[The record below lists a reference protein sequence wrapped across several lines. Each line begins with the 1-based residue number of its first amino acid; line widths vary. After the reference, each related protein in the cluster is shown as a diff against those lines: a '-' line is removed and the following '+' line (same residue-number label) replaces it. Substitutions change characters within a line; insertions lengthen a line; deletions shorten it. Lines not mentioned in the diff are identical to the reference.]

1 MTELSTHQILLGPLV
16 LGHVAITLIA
26 IAAGLYVLGS
36 LLAGRLPAHSN
47 QVFLLFTFLTSAT
60 GILIKPDLPSPS
72 PAQVT
77 AVVAFIALA
86 VSLYAFYGRHMAG
99 RWRATYVVTAVIG
112 LYLNVFVLV
121 TQAFTKVAA
130 LCATMPACPAPG
142 GPVFGAVQGAVLLAF
157 LAAGWLAVKRYHP
170 AVAV

>member
-1 MTELSTHQILLGPLV
+1 MTELSTDPLV

-26 IAAGLYVLGS
+26 IVSGLYVLWS
-36 LLAGRLPAHSN
+36 LLMGRLPARSN
-47 QVFLLFTFLTSAT
+47 QVFLAFTFLTSAT
-60 GILIKPDLPSPS
+60 GLGIAPAAPPPS

-77 AVVAFIALA
+77 AVIALLALA
-86 VSLYAFYGRHMAG
+86 VALYAFYGAHMAG
-99 RWRATYVVTAVIG
+99 RWRATFVGTAVLG

-121 TQAFTKVAA
+121 TQAFDKVPA

-157 LAAGWLAVKRYHP
+157 LALGWLATKRYHP
-170 AVAV
+170 ATV

>member
-1 MTELSTHQILLGPLV
+1 MTALSHDPIV

-26 IAAGLYVLGS
+26 IVSGLCVLWS
-36 LLAGRLPAHSN
+36 LLLGRLPAHSN

-60 GILIKPDLPSPS
+60 GFLIAPVVPPPS

-77 AVVAFIALA
+77 GVLALLALA
-86 VSLYAFYGRHMAG
+86 VALYALYARHMTG
-99 RWRATYVVTAVIG
+99 RWRAVFVATAVLG

-121 TQAFTKVAA
+121 IQAFTKVGA
-130 LCATMPACPAPG
+130 LCALMPACPAPG
-142 GPVFGAVQGAVLLAF
+142 GPVFGAAQGAVLLVF

-170 AVAV
+170 ATA

>member
-1 MTELSTHQILLGPLV
+1 MELSTDPVV

-26 IAAGLYVLGS
+26 IGSGLYVLWS
-36 LLAGRLPAHSN
+36 LLMGRLPAHSN

-60 GILIKPDLPSPS
+60 GFLIAPAVPPPS

-77 AVVAFIALA
+77 GVIALA
-86 VSLYAFYGRHMAG
+86 ALAVALYAFYVGHMAG
-99 RWRATYVVTAVIG
+99 RWRATYVGTAILG

-121 TQAFTKVAA
+121 IQAFNKVPA
-130 LCATMPACPAPG
+130 LCALMPSCPAPG
-142 GPVFGAVQGAVLLAF
+142 GPAFGAAQGAVLLLF

-170 AVAV
+170 ATIA

>member
-1 MTELSTHQILLGPLV
+1 MTGLTTDPLV

-26 IAAGLYVLGS
+26 IASGLYVLWS
-36 LLAGRLPAHSN
+36 LLMGRLPAHSN

-60 GILIKPDLPSPS
+60 GLAIAPSLPPPS

-77 AVVAFIALA
+77 AVIAFIALA

-99 RWRATYVVTAVIG
+99 RWRATYVVTAIIG

-121 TQAFTKVAA
+121 TQAFTKVTA
-130 LCATMPACPAPG
+130 LCALLPACPPPG
-142 GPVFGAVQGAVLLAF
+142 GPVFGAAQGAVLLLF

-170 AVAV
+170 AAAEI

>member
-1 MTELSTHQILLGPLV
+1 METAMTELSTDPLV

-26 IAAGLYVLGS
+26 IASGLYVLWS
-36 LLAGRLPAHSN
+36 LLMGRLPAHSN

-60 GILIKPDLPSPS
+60 GLAIDPSLPPPS

-77 AVVAFIALA
+77 AVIAFIALA

-99 RWRATYVVTAVIG
+99 RWRATYVVTAIIG

-121 TQAFTKVAA
+121 TQAFTKVTA
-130 LCATMPACPAPG
+130 LCALLPACPAPG
-142 GPVFGAVQGAVLLAF
+142 GPVFGAVQAIVLIAF
-157 LAAGWLAVKRYHP
+157 VIAGWRGVKRFHP
-170 AVAV
+170 IGA

>member
-1 MTELSTHQILLGPLV
+1 MTGLTTDPLV

-36 LLAGRLPAHSN
+36 LLMGRLPSHSN

-60 GILIKPDLPSPS
+60 GILIKPDLPPPS
-72 PAQVT
+72 PAQIT
-77 AVVAFIALA
+77 AVIAFIALA
-86 VSLYAFYGRHMAG
+86 VSLYAFYGRHMVG

-112 LYLNVFVLV
+112 LYLNMFVLV
-121 TQAFTKVAA
+121 TQAFTKVTA
-130 LCATMPACPAPG
+130 LCALMPTCPAPG
-142 GPVFGAVQGAVLLAF
+142 GPVFGAVQGAVLLLF

-170 AVAV
+170 ITT